1 MMQTF
6 DIDAIVYKMLNVP
19 AITDVISGGV
29 YVGEDDRPDDSAK
42 EDIVINSI
50 TLTQDYLPQLGTSN
64 VNIFVPDKARKINGK
79 QQYKERRQRLKL
91 ITKKV
96 TEIIRS
102 TIVTGLKISLGP
114 QTVIAKADIKQHY
127 VNIRLSWNIQT
138 E

>member
-1 MMQTF
+1 MQTF

-19 AITDVISGGV
+19 TITDVISGGI
-29 YVGEDDRPDDSAK
+29 YVGEDDRPNDSGK

-64 VNIFVPDKARKINGK
+64 VNIYVPDKPRKINGA
-79 QQYKERRQRLKL
+79 QQYKAHTQRLKL

-96 TEIIRS
+96 IEIIRS

-114 QTVIAKADIKQHY
+114 QTVIAEADIKQHY

>member
-1 MMQTF
+1 MQTF

-64 VNIFVPDKARKINGK
+64 VNIFVPDKARKINGM
-79 QQYKERRQRLKL
+79 QQYKEHRQRLKL

>member
-19 AITDVISGGV
+19 AITDVISGGI
-29 YVGEDDRPDDSAK
+29 YVGDDRPSDSTE

-64 VNIFVPDKARKINGK
+64 VNIYVPDKARKINGA
-79 QQYKERRQRLKL
+79 QQFKACRQRLKL
-91 ITKKV
+91 ITEKV

-102 TIVTGLKISLGP
+102 TIVTGLKISISS
-114 QTVIAKADIKQHY
+114 QTLIAEVDIKQHY

>member
-1 MMQTF
+1 MLTF

-19 AITDVISGGV
+19 TITDVISGGI
-29 YVGEDDRPDDSAK
+29 YVGEDDRPNDSAK

-64 VNIFVPDKARKINGK
+64 VNIYVPDRARKINGT
-79 QQYKERRQRLKL
+79 QQYKERSQRLKL

>member
-1 MMQTF
+1 MKQTF

-19 AITDVISGGV
+19 TIADVISGGI
-29 YVGEDDRPDDSAK
+29 YVGDDRPSDSAK

-64 VNIFVPDKARKINGK
+64 VNIFVPDKARKINGT
-79 QQYKERRQRLKL
+79 QQYKACRKRLKL
-91 ITKKV
+91 ITEKV

-102 TIVTGLKISLGP
+102 TIVTGLKISLSS
-114 QTVIAKADIKQHY
+114 QTLIAEADIKQHY